1 MRKLSRLI
9 LRRSRVAAMM
19 AAVACGGGGGE
30 QTSSEPVDPELLVSN
45 PSAALGA
52 SAQRFE
58 EEIESVEA
66 EYSFEF
72 GMDGFAMGADGHFA
86 YRAPDSVH
94 MTMEMSGG
102 DDELFDLGAMGPI
115 EMLVLGDDFYMN
127 SGMTGWV
134 TMSLDDLG
142 ADADSLREMMDMH
155 APLDFQ
161 TLIDGMDAE
170 VENLGPVEV
179 GGNTYTRLR
188 ITTDLATVMDAMA
201 DSVSDETLGAGLFDV
216 SGPMT
221 MDILMNPDDAASV
234 YLRGERRLQHGRR
247 VDGVQDGVQVLRL
260 QRAGGHPGCAGECSR
275 RSARDSGAS
284 ASATSGVGLP
294 SVGSS

>member
-1 MRKLSRLI
+1 MRNFSRLLCSGI
-9 LRRSRVAAMM
+9 AVAAMM
-19 AAVACGGGGGE
+19 AAVACGGGGE
-30 QTSSEPVDPELLVSN
+30 QTSSEPVDPGLLVSN
-45 PSAALGA
+45 PTEALGA

-58 EEIESVEA
+58 DEIESVEA

-72 GMDGFAMGADGHFA
+72 GMDGFAMGANGHFA

-102 DDELFDLGAMGPI
+102 DDELFNLSELGPI
-115 EMLVLGDDFYMN
+115 EMLVLGDDLYMN
-127 SGMTGWV
+127 SGVTGWV

-142 ADADSLREMMDMH
+142 ADADSLREMMHTH

-170 VENLGPVEV
+170 VENLGPVKMN
-179 GGNTYTRLR
+179 GNTYTRLR

-201 DSVSDETLGAGLFDV
+201 DSVSDETFGAGLFDV

-221 MDILMNPDDAASV
+221 MDILMNPVTMLPYTFEANGDFNMGGESMEFKMAFKFYDYNGPVDIPAAPENAAPFSEG
-234 YLRGERRLQHGRR
+234 L
-247 VDGVQDGVQVLRL
+247 
-260 QRAGGHPGCAGECSR
+260 GGL
-275 RSARDSGAS
+275 
-284 ASATSGVGLP
+284 GL
-294 SVGSS
+294 GD

>member
-1 MRKLSRLI
+1 MRTFSRL
-9 LRRSRVAAMM
+9 LWFGAAVAAMM
-19 AAVACGGGGGE
+19 AAVACGGGGE
-30 QTSSEPVDPELLVSN
+30 QTSSEPVDPGLLVSN
-45 PSAALGA
+45 PTEALGA

-58 EEIESVEA
+58 DEIESVEA

-72 GMDGFAMGADGHFA
+72 GMDGFAMGANGHFA

-102 DDELFDLGAMGPI
+102 DDETFNLGALGPI

-127 SGMTGWV
+127 SGFTGWV

-142 ADADSLREMMDMH
+142 ADADSLREMMNTH

-179 GGNTYTRLR
+179 NGNTYTRLR

-201 DSVSDETLGAGLFDV
+201 DSVSDETFGAGLFDV

-221 MDILMNPDDAASV
+221 MDILMNPVTMLPYTFEANGAFNMGGESMDFKMAFKFYDYNGPVDIPAAPENAQPFSEG
-234 YLRGERRLQHGRR
+234 L
-247 VDGVQDGVQVLRL
+247 
-260 QRAGGHPGCAGECSR
+260 GGL
-275 RSARDSGAS
+275 
-284 ASATSGVGLP
+284 GL
-294 SVGSS
+294 GD

>member
-1 MRKLSRLI
+1 MRIFSRL
-9 LRRSRVAAMM
+9 LYSGVAVAAIT
-19 AAVACGGGGGE
+19 AVIGCSGGGE

-58 EEIESVEA
+58 EQIESVEA
-66 EYSFEF
+66 DFSFEF
-72 GMDGFAMGADGHFA
+72 GIDGSVVGADGHFA

-102 DDELFDLGAMGPI
+102 DGELFDAGAFGPI
-115 EMLVLGDDFYMN
+115 EMLVLGEDVYMN
-127 SGMTGWV
+127 TGFTGWM

-142 ADADSLREMMDMH
+142 ADAESLREMMDVH

-161 TLIDGMDAE
+161 ALVNGLDAD
-170 VENLGPVEV
+170 VENLGPVDV

-188 ITTDLATVMDAMA
+188 ITTDLASVMDAMM
-201 DSVSDETLGAGLFDV
+201 DSAGEGTLGADLFGV

-221 MDILMNPDDAASV
+221 MDILMNPTTLLPYTFEANGEFGFGGEAMEFKMAFKFYDYNGPVDIPAPPEDAV
-234 YLRGERRLQHGRR
+234 PFDGGFGDLGFGE
-247 VDGVQDGVQVLRL
+247 
-260 QRAGGHPGCAGECSR
+260 
-275 RSARDSGAS
+275 
-284 ASATSGVGLP
+284 
-294 SVGSS
+294 

>member
-1 MRKLSRLI
+1 MRNFSRLLCSGI
-9 LRRSRVAAMM
+9 AVAAMV
-19 AAVACGGGGGE
+19 ATVACGGGGE

-45 PSAALGA
+45 PSEALGA

-58 EEIESVEA
+58 DEIDSVEA

-72 GMDGFAMGADGHFA
+72 GMDGFAMGANGHFA

-102 DDELFDLGAMGPI
+102 DDELFNLSELGPI

-127 SGMTGWV
+127 SGFTGWV

-142 ADADSLREMMDMH
+142 ADADSLREMMDTH

-201 DSVSDETLGAGLFDV
+201 DSVSDETFGAGLFDV

-221 MDILMNPDDAASV
+221 MDILMNPVTMLPYTFEANGDFNMGGESMDFKMAFKFFDYNGPVDIPAAPENAAPFSEG
-234 YLRGERRLQHGRR
+234 L
-247 VDGVQDGVQVLRL
+247 
-260 QRAGGHPGCAGECSR
+260 GGL
-275 RSARDSGAS
+275 
-284 ASATSGVGLP
+284 GL
-294 SVGSS
+294 GD

>member
-1 MRKLSRLI
+1 MRNFSRLFCGGVT
-9 LRRSRVAAMM
+9 LAAMVVT
-19 AAVACGGGGGE
+19 VACGGGGEE
-30 QTSSEPVDPELLVSN
+30 QTSSEPVDPGLLVSN
-45 PSAALGA
+45 PSAALVA
-52 SAQRFE
+52 SAQRFD

-72 GMDGFAMGADGHFA
+72 GMDGFAMGAGGHFA

-127 SGMTGWV
+127 SGMTGWM

-170 VENLGPVEV
+170 VKNLGPVEV
-179 GGNTYTRLR
+179 GGNTYTRLQ
-188 ITTDLATVMDAMA
+188 ITTDLATAMDAMA
-201 DSVSDETLGAGLFDV
+201 DSVSDETFGAGLFDV

-221 MDILMNPDDAASV
+221 MDILMNPNTLLPYTFEANGDFNMGGESMEFKMAFKFYDYNGPVDIPAAPEDAAPFSEG
-234 YLRGERRLQHGRR
+234 L
-247 VDGVQDGVQVLRL
+247 
-260 QRAGGHPGCAGECSR
+260 GGL
-275 RSARDSGAS
+275 
-284 ASATSGVGLP
+284 GL
-294 SVGSS
+294 GD

>member
-1 MRKLSRLI
+1 MRNFSRLLCSGI
-9 LRRSRVAAMM
+9 AVAAMM
-19 AAVACGGGGGE
+19 AAVACGGGGE
-30 QTSSEPVDPELLVSN
+30 QTSSEPVDPGLLVSN
-45 PSAALGA
+45 PTEALGA

-58 EEIESVEA
+58 DEIESVEA

-72 GMDGFAMGADGHFA
+72 GMDGFAMGANGHFA

-102 DDELFDLGAMGPI
+102 DDELFNLSELGPI
-115 EMLVLGDDFYMN
+115 EMLVLGDDLYMN
-127 SGMTGWV
+127 SGVTGWV

-142 ADADSLREMMDMH
+142 ADADSLRDMMDMH

-179 GGNTYTRLR
+179 NGNTYTRLR

-201 DSVSDETLGAGLFDV
+201 DSVSDETFGAGLFDV

-221 MDILMNPDDAASV
+221 MDILMNPVTMLPYTFEANGDFNMGGESMEFKMAFKFFDYNGPVDIPAAPENAQPFSEG
-234 YLRGERRLQHGRR
+234 L
-247 VDGVQDGVQVLRL
+247 
-260 QRAGGHPGCAGECSR
+260 GGL
-275 RSARDSGAS
+275 
-284 ASATSGVGLP
+284 GL
-294 SVGSS
+294 GD

>member
-1 MRKLSRLI
+1 MRNFSRLI
-9 LRRSRVAAMM
+9 CSGIAVAAM
-19 AAVACGGGGGE
+19 AATVGCGGGGE
-30 QTSSEPVDPELLVSN
+30 QTSSEPVDPGLLVSN
-45 PSAALGA
+45 PTEALGA

-58 EEIESVEA
+58 DEIDSVEA

-72 GMDGFAMGADGHFA
+72 GTDGFAMGANGHFA

-102 DDELFDLGAMGPI
+102 DDELFNLNELGPI

-127 SGMTGWV
+127 SGFTGWV

-142 ADADSLREMMDMH
+142 ADADSLREMMNTH

-179 GGNTYTRLR
+179 NGNTYTRLR

-201 DSVSDETLGAGLFDV
+201 DSVSDETFGAGLFDV

-221 MDILMNPDDAASV
+221 MDILMNPVTMLPYTFEANGDFNMGGESMDLKMTFKFYDYNGPVDIPAAPENASPFSEG
-234 YLRGERRLQHGRR
+234 L
-247 VDGVQDGVQVLRL
+247 
-260 QRAGGHPGCAGECSR
+260 GGL
-275 RSARDSGAS
+275 
-284 ASATSGVGLP
+284 GL
-294 SVGSS
+294 GD

>member
-1 MRKLSRLI
+1 MRNFSRL
-9 LRRSRVAAMM
+9 LCSGATVAAIMVT
-19 AAVACGGGGGE
+19 VACGGGGE

-45 PSAALGA
+45 PTEALGA

-58 EEIESVEA
+58 DEIESVEA
-66 EYSFEF
+66 DYSFEF
-72 GMDGFAMGADGHFA
+72 GMDGFAMGANGHFA

-102 DDELFDLGAMGPI
+102 DDETFNLSELGPI

-127 SGMTGWV
+127 SSFTGWV

-142 ADADSLREMMDMH
+142 ADAESLREMMDMH

-201 DSVSDETLGAGLFDV
+201 DSVSDETFGAGLFDV

-221 MDILMNPDDAASV
+221 MDILMNPVTMLPYTFEANGDFNMGGESMEFKMAFKFFDYNGPVDIPAAPENAAPFSEG
-234 YLRGERRLQHGRR
+234 L
-247 VDGVQDGVQVLRL
+247 
-260 QRAGGHPGCAGECSR
+260 GGL
-275 RSARDSGAS
+275 
-284 ASATSGVGLP
+284 GL
-294 SVGSS
+294 GD